1 MSLVLACFLIVP
13 AALPVRAEEQE
24 PFVPLGSDDEYYP
37 VVYDNTNGL
46 PTAEANDIV
55 QTNEGF
61 IWIACYAGLVRYD
74 GHNFVRLDSTE
85 GLSSVACLFVDNQ
98 GRLWIGTN
106 DNGVAVMENG
116 EFRFWDED
124 DGLGSSKVREI
135 EEDGNGY
142 VYVGT
147 TSGITMFS
155 PDLEMTPLTDS
166 RIANVYVDRM
176 VAGTDQL
183 VYCTTNGTEMFILR
197 DGNLVNYYEND
208 ESLIEGITAIY
219 PDPAVPGKIYYGTES
234 QGIYHVD
241 IKAGFESAE
250 HIDVGSLYSITEIN
264 QVGDEL
270 WVCSR
275 GGIGMIDDEGF
286 HDMTDLPL
294 NNSIE
299 HMMVDYEGNLW
310 FVSTRLGVMKLVKN
324 RFSNV
329 FANYGIHETVVN
341 TTCLLDG
348 RMFIGSDTG
357 LTVIDE
363 EGVVDSVS
371 LTSVMTASGT
381 PVGGTDLVE
390 MLDDLRIRSIIRDSK
405 DRLWIAT
412 WKSMGLL
419 CYDHGALTIF
429 NEDEGMLSD
438 RVRMVYETKDGR
450 ILAAVTG
457 GLNIIEDGKVAET
470 YDKSIGIENAE
481 TLTVC
486 EAPNGDIL
494 LGSNGDGIYII
505 NDEGLRNVGKKNGL
519 TSGVVMR
526 IKYDESNK
534 VYWLVTGNSLA
545 YMSEDYEVTT
555 IKNFPYP
562 DNLNIYKND
571 KGDMWIMSSDGIYVV
586 PARELLANGEINP
599 VHYSM
604 ANGLPCIAT
613 SNAYCELTD
622 NGDLYIAGRTGVAM
636 ININEPL
643 EDVNELKM
651 AVPYI
656 EVDDELV
663 YPDSKGVFRIPASA
677 NKIAIYGFVY
687 SYSLVD
693 PTVSFRLKGF
703 DKEMMTVKLS
713 ELDPIYYTNL
723 KGGRY
728 TFVMELNDEMG
739 RGSKIL
745 NTTIIKEKAF
755 YEEPVFYVGVTLF
768 ATILLTLLVQYVVNR
783 QLAKA
788 EEAHKIKSERE
799 RVSSELH
806 MANQI
811 QTGILPHEFPPF
823 PERNDFDL
831 YALMDPAKE
840 VGGDFYDYFMIDDDH
855 LCLVIADVSGKG
867 IPAALFMMNCKVLLK
882 SLATS
887 GNSPSEVLM
896 RANKEICENNQME
909 MFVTVWMGI
918 LELSTGIMTA
928 SNAGHEYPVVGRVD
942 SGFELIKDK
951 HGFVIGGM
959 GDVSYKDYEIRLEPG
974 DKLFVYTDGVPEAT
988 NADNEM
994 FGTDRM
1000 LDTLNAD
1007 KTASPE
1013 TMLKNIS
1020 EAVKEFENGADKF
1033 DDLTM
1038 LALEYFGPG
1047 EHR

>member
-1 MSLVLACFLIVP
+1 
-13 AALPVRAEEQE
+13 
-24 PFVPLGSDDEYYP
+24 
-37 VVYDNTNGL
+37 
-46 PTAEANDIV
+46 
-55 QTNEGF
+55 
-61 IWIACYAGLVRYD
+61 
-74 GHNFVRLDSTE
+74 
-85 GLSSVACLFVDNQ
+85 
-98 GRLWIGTN
+98 
-106 DNGVAVMENG
+106 
-116 EFRFWDED
+116 
-124 DGLGSSKVREI
+124 
-135 EEDGNGY
+135 
-142 VYVGT
+142 
-147 TSGITMFS
+147 
-155 PDLEMTPLTDS
+155 
-166 RIANVYVDRM
+166 
-176 VAGTDQL
+176 
-183 VYCTTNGTEMFILR
+183 
-197 DGNLVNYYEND
+197 
-208 ESLIEGITAIY
+208 
-219 PDPAVPGKIYYGTES
+219 
-234 QGIYHVD
+234 
-241 IKAGFESAE
+241 
-250 HIDVGSLYSITEIN
+250 
-264 QVGDEL
+264 
-270 WVCSR
+270 
-275 GGIGMIDDEGF
+275 
-286 HDMTDLPL
+286 
-294 NNSIE
+294 
-299 HMMVDYEGNLW
+299 
-310 FVSTRLGVMKLVKN
+310 
-324 RFSNV
+324 
-329 FANYGIHETVVN
+329 
-341 TTCLLDG
+341 
-348 RMFIGSDTG
+348 
-357 LTVIDE
+357 
-363 EGVVDSVS
+363 
-371 LTSVMTASGT
+371 
-381 PVGGTDLVE
+381 
-390 MLDDLRIRSIIRDSK
+390 
-405 DRLWIAT
+405 
-412 WKSMGLL
+412 
-419 CYDHGALTIF
+419 
-429 NEDEGMLSD
+429 
-438 RVRMVYETKDGR
+438 
-450 ILAAVTG
+450 
-457 GLNIIEDGKVAET
+457 
-470 YDKSIGIENAE
+470 
-481 TLTVC
+481 
-486 EAPNGDIL
+486 
-494 LGSNGDGIYII
+494 
-505 NDEGLRNVGKKNGL
+505 
-519 TSGVVMR
+519 
-526 IKYDESNK
+526 
-534 VYWLVTGNSLA
+534 
-545 YMSEDYEVTT
+545 
-555 IKNFPYP
+555 
-562 DNLNIYKND
+562 
-571 KGDMWIMSSDGIYVV
+571 
-586 PARELLANGEINP
+586 
-599 VHYSM
+599 
-604 ANGLPCIAT
+604 
-613 SNAYCELTD
+613 
-622 NGDLYIAGRTGVAM
+622 
-636 ININEPL
+636 
-643 EDVNELKM
+643 
-651 AVPYI
+651 
-656 EVDDELV
+656 
-663 YPDSKGVFRIPASA
+663 
-677 NKIAIYGFVY
+677 
-687 SYSLVD
+687 
-693 PTVSFRLKGF
+693 
-703 DKEMMTVKLS
+703 MMTVKLS